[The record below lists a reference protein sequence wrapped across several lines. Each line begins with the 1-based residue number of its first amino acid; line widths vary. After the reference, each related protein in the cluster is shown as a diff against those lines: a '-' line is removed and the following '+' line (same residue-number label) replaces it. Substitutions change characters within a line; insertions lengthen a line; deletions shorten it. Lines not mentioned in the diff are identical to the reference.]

1 MRNENSISMTRG
13 WVGESWRCYWPLLW
27 RLLPIFLIIY
37 VPCAILSTY
46 YSRFVL
52 GDAESFAALAKSYRF
67 DRLLDNVI
75 GILALTPIVLAT
87 RDWRNGRMGTWG
99 GYLKQGFKLWGRLLV
114 VNLLTGLL
122 LWGLAILLLVPALI
136 GYVYVLFACEAAVL
150 LNLSGGAAIRESYRV
165 IKGHW
170 WATVG
175 YGLITA
181 LIIIGLMVVP
191 VVMTECASGIVEAL
205 TEDVEE
211 LSKIGSMI
219 SFGLEVVGEW
229 LCDLAVVFGSV
240 SGVIWFLRLRSAK
253 DVTPEERGLVFL

>member
-87 RDWRNGRMGTWG
+87 CDWRNGRMGTWG

-136 GYVYVLFACEAAVL
+136 GYFYVSFACEAAVL

-175 YGLITA
+175 YGLITG
-181 LIIIGLMVVP
+181 LITIGLMVVP
-191 VVMTECASGIVEAL
+191 AVMTELAGGIVETL

-211 LSKIGSMI
+211 LSSIGSMI
-219 SFGLEVVGEW
+219 GFGLEVVGEW
-229 LCDLAVVFGSV
+229 FCDLAVVFGSV

>member
-1 MRNENSISMTRG
+1 MENENSISATRG

-27 RLLPIFLIIY
+27 RLLPIILIVYI
-37 VPCAILSTY
+37 PIAILSVC
-46 YSRFVL
+46 YSTFVL
-52 GDAESFAALAKSYRF
+52 GDAESFAAIAKSWRF
-67 DRLLDNVI
+67 DRVLENVI

-87 RDWRNGRMGTWG
+87 RDWRSGRMGNWG
-99 GYLKQGFKLWGRLLV
+99 GYFKQGFKLWGRLFG

-122 LWGLAILLLVPALI
+122 LWGLAFLLLVPALI
-136 GYVYVLFACEAAVL
+136 GYVYVSFACEAAVL

-175 YGLITA
+175 YGLIA
-181 LIIIGLMVVP
+181 GLITIGLMVVP
-191 VVMTECASGIVEAL
+191 VVMTELAGGIVEVL

-211 LSKIGSMI
+211 LSEIGSMI

-229 LCDLAVVFGSV
+229 LCDLAVVFGDV
-240 SGVIWFLRLRSAK
+240 SGVIWFLRLRNAK
-253 DVTPEERGLVFL
+253 DSTPEDQGLVFL

>member
-1 MRNENSISMTRG
+1 MENGSSVLATRG

-27 RLLPIFLIIY
+27 RLLPIFLIVY
-37 VPCAILSTY
+37 VPCAILSTC
-46 YSRFVL
+46 YSTFVL

-67 DRLLDNVI
+67 DRILDNVI

-99 GYLKQGFKLWGRLLV
+99 GYVKQALKLWGRLLV

-122 LWGLAILLLVPALI
+122 LWGLAFLLLVPALI
-136 GYVYVLFACEAAVL
+136 GYVYVLFACEAAIL

-165 IKGHW
+165 IKGRW

-175 YGLITA
+175 YVFVACLIVA
-181 LIIIGLMVVP
+181 GLMAVP
-191 VVMTECASGIVEAL
+191 AVLTGIASGIVETL

-211 LSKIGSMI
+211 LSRIGSMI
-219 SFGLEVVGEW
+219 VFGLDVAYDW
-229 LCDLAVVFGSV
+229 FCDVASDFFTV
-240 SGVIWFLRLRSAK
+240 SGVIWFLRLKNAK
-253 DVTPEERGLVFL
+253 DSMSDEHAL